1 MTGQISDDLTIII
14 QSTDSFS
21 DCWEPFF
28 TLFQKYWS
36 TCHYPIILNT
46 ETKNFS
52 HSSLNIRT
60 SQIMR
65 YAGSKWPSWSKSLL
79 LCLDL
84 VETDIVLFMIDDFF
98 VSGEVEVEALYR
110 FLQIMIERD
119 YSNITLT
126 EHGYKRPTLATENPL
141 LLAVHPRAKYRVT
154 TSPAL
159 WRKETL
165 RSYLRAYENAWEFE
179 IYGSRRAW
187 KRPDSFFIANPDLL
201 KNGTEG
207 IIPYFQ
213 GTFDTGIVKGK
224 WQPQIKTFFESHN
237 IRIDYSDRGFYHPL
251 PGVPNRYFL
260 MKKLLVHPLRFVR
273 GIFGC

>member
-1 MTGQISDDLTIII
+1 M
-14 QSTDSFS
+14 
-21 DCWEPFF
+21 
-28 TLFQKYWS
+28 KYS
-36 TCHYPIILNT
+36 N
-46 ETKNFS
+46 
-52 HSSLNIRT
+52 
-60 SQIMR
+60 
-65 YAGSKWPSWSKSLL
+65 SKWPTWSESLL

-98 VSGEVEVEALYR
+98 VSRQVETEALHR
-110 FLQIMIERD
+110 FLQIMIEGD

-126 EHGYKRPTLATENPL
+126 EHGCKRPTHVTANPL

-187 KRPDSFFIANPDLL
+187 KKPDPFFIANPDFLE
-201 KNGTEG
+201 NGTEG
-207 IIPYFQ
+207 VIPYFQ

-224 WQPQIKTFFESHN
+224 WQPQIKAFFESHD
-237 IRIDYSDRGFYHPL
+237 IKVDYSVRGFYRPL
-251 PGVPNRYFL
+251 PGILNKYFL
-260 MKKLLVHPLRFVR
+260 FKSLISHPVPLIRSIL
-273 GIFGC
+273 GW